1 MLNLS
6 VNEAVMSLTLAYSS
20 FTEKQCLDIEIGG
33 GGGVSSKCLNIFC
46 GQLYIKITRVL
57 DHNIIHACNEILLSS
72 SAGAVLYLYE
82 IHGYILFVLATT
94 FDLKI
99 SSY

>member
-1 MLNLS
+1 MH
-6 VNEAVMSLTLAYSS
+6 
-20 FTEKQCLDIEIGG
+20 
-33 GGGVSSKCLNIFC
+33 
-46 GQLYIKITRVL
+46 IKMTRVL

-82 IHGYILFVLATT
+82 IHGYMSFILATT
-94 FDLKI
+94 LDLKI